1 MTKSIQLLG
10 ALALMLVFSTEV
22 KAQSLQEEMFGKFGT
37 LTEWMN
43 TPMINSYIEESAE
56 LNEEFYGLLDE
67 TAVSDSKIIP
77 LGKVE
82 KGKSVIL
89 LYLVAEYTDE
99 GKMDFFMLH
108 AATLNQ
114 KTGEKTSAEKYLLAG
129 GTRGESTYNGS
140 YKLKEKGLIV
150 ISQNEVNTETDSE
163 TVVVKEYA
171 FRKELEFMR
180 TID

>member
-1 MTKSIQLLG
+1 MKSIQLLG
-10 ALALMLVFSTEV
+10 ALSLILVFSTGV
-22 KAQSLQEEMFGKFGT
+22 KAQTLHEEMFGKFGT
-37 LTEWMN
+37 LNEWMN
-43 TPMINSYIEESAE
+43 TPMINSHIEESTD
-56 LNEEFYGLLDE
+56 LNVKFHGLLDE
-67 TAVSDSKIIP
+67 TAISDTKIIP

-99 GKMDFFMLH
+99 GKLDFFNLH

-114 KTGEKTSAEKYLLAG
+114 KTGEKISSEKYLLAG
-129 GTRGESTYNGS
+129 GTRGESMYNGS

-150 ISQNEVNTETDSE
+150 VSQNEVNTETDSE
-163 TVVVKEYA
+163 TIVVKEYA
-171 FRKELEFMR
+171 FRKELEYVR